1 MTNTGLTIVQRAL
14 LAGEDLGAA
23 TISWGRRPEP
33 PSRIAPTDRD
43 LRLMAV
49 LYGANFLS
57 MSHLTALGWGFSCER
72 AAQMRLKR
80 LHDAGYVDHFRP
92 ASAYGRAEW
101 NYRLTSVGFSA
112 LRECE
117 MVPDERRYTPV
128 PLTSISYAEH
138 DLQLASVVL
147 HIARDA
153 ARNGNEALI
162 GQMPF
167 RWLGPRSGHIEID
180 GDGETERSPAA
191 QLPPDTHLFP
201 AGSRT
206 GYLEP
211 DATLIGGS
219 GEDQF
224 AVLIEYD
231 RTERPHKQIDRLRR
245 YDRWLLDGWRKG
257 PFAAHAIPPAVIFLT
272 SREGPLGRLIE
283 TADETFSAGYGGEHT
298 HPRED
303 TYPARQRVLFA
314 SREQIFAGDWMMRR
328 TPSLPPALR
337 EQKAVC
343 EPRLIEYDVLSLF
356 AEAARSSRR
365 AAESVAQNSSRAIAG
380 SPVWVF
386 GYVLVWGLRS

>member
-1 MTNTGLTIVQRAL
+1 VQRAL
-14 LAGEDLGAA
+14 LAGEDLSAA
-23 TISWGRRPEP
+23 TIAWGRRPEP
-33 PSRIAPTDRD
+33 PSRIALTDRD
-43 LRLMAV
+43 LRLMA
-49 LYGANFLS
+49 LLHGANFLS
-57 MSHLTALGWGFSCER
+57 MSQLTALGWGFSRER

-80 LHDAGYVDHFRP
+80 LHDNGYVDRFRP

-138 DLQLASVVL
+138 DLQLASIVL
-147 HIARDA
+147 HITQDA
-153 ARNGNEALI
+153 AVDGEEALI
-162 GQMPF
+162 RQMPF
-167 RWLGPRSGHIEID
+167 RWLGPRNGRIEID

-191 QLPPDTHLFP
+191 QLPPGTHLFP

-211 DATLIGGS
+211 DATLIAGS
-219 GEDQF
+219 GEDRF

-257 PFAAHAIPPAVIFLT
+257 PFAAHAIAPAVIFMT
-272 SREGPLGRLIE
+272 SREVPLGRLIE
-283 TADETFSAGYGGEHT
+283 TADETFTASYGGEHT
-298 HPRED
+298 DPHED
-303 TYPARQRVLFA
+303 TYPARERVLFC
-314 SREQIFAGDWMMRR
+314 SREHVLAGDWMMRR

-337 EQKAVC
+337 KEPAVG
-343 EPRLIEYDVLSLF
+343 EPRLIEYGLPSLF
-356 AEAARSSRR
+356 AEAARLAASS
-365 AAESVAQNSSRAIAG
+365 G
-380 SPVWVF
+380 
-386 GYVLVWGLRS
+386 

>member
-1 MTNTGLTIVQRAL
+1 MTITGRDLVQRAV
-14 LAGEDLGAA
+14 LAGEDLSAA
-23 TISWGRRPEP
+23 TIQWGRRPEP
-33 PSRIAPTDRD
+33 PPPLALTDRD
-43 LRLMAV
+43 LRLMAL

-57 MSHLTALGWGFSCER
+57 MSHLTALGWGFSRER

-80 LHDAGYVDHFRP
+80 LHDSGYVDRFRP
-92 ASAYGRAEW
+92 TSAYGRAEW

-138 DLQLASVVL
+138 DLQLASIVL
-147 HIARDA
+147 YIAQQA
-153 ARNGNEALI
+153 AGNGAQALI
-162 GQMPF
+162 AQMPF

-191 QLPPDTHLFP
+191 QLPPGTHLFP

-219 GEDQF
+219 GEDLF

-257 PFAAHAIPPAVIFLT
+257 PFAAHAIAPAVIFLT
-272 SREGPLGRLIE
+272 SREGPLNCLIE
-283 TADETFSAGYGGEHT
+283 TADETFSASYGGEHT
-298 HPRED
+298 DPHED
-303 TYPARQRVLFA
+303 TYPARERVLFA
-314 SREQIFAGDWMMRR
+314 SREQVFADDWMMRR
-328 TPSLPPALR
+328 TPSLPSALR
-337 EQKAVC
+337 EEPSVC
-343 EPRLIEYDVLSLF
+343 EPRLIKYDLPSLF
-356 AEAARSSRR
+356 AEAARL
-365 AAESVAQNSSRAIAG
+365 AASIS
-380 SPVWVF
+380 
-386 GYVLVWGLRS
+386 

>member
-1 MTNTGLTIVQRAL
+1 MTNTSLTIVQRAL
-14 LAGEDLGAA
+14 LAGEDLSAA

-33 PSRIAPTDRD
+33 PPRLAFTDRD
-43 LRLMAV
+43 LRLMAL

-57 MSHLTALGWGFSCER
+57 TSQLAALGWGFSRER

-80 LHDAGYVDHFRP
+80 LHDSGYVDHFRP

-101 NYRLTSVGFSA
+101 NYRLTSLGFSA
-112 LRECE
+112 LGERE
-117 MVPDERRYTPV
+117 MVPDEQRYTPV

-138 DLQLASVVL
+138 DLQLASIVL
-147 HIARDA
+147 RIAQEA
-153 ARNGNEALI
+153 AGDRQEALL

-167 RWLGPRSGHIEID
+167 RWLGPHNGHIEID
-180 GDGETERSPAA
+180 GDGATERSPAA

-201 AGSRT
+201 AESRT

-219 GEDQF
+219 GEDRF

-257 PFAAHAIPPAVIFLT
+257 PFAAHAIAPAVIFLT
-272 SREGPLGRLIE
+272 SREGPLNRLIE
-283 TADETFSAGYGGEHT
+283 TADETFSASYGGEQT

-303 TYPARQRVLFA
+303 TYPARERVLFA
-314 SREQIFAGDWMMRR
+314 SREQVLAGDWMMRR
-328 TPSLPPALR
+328 TPSLPSALR
-337 EQKAVC
+337 EEPGVC
-343 EPRLIEYDVLSLF
+343 EPRLIKYELPSLF
-356 AEAARSSRR
+356 AEAARLAASSR
-365 AAESVAQNSSRAIAG
+365 
-380 SPVWVF
+380 
-386 GYVLVWGLRS
+386 

>member
-1 MTNTGLTIVQRAL
+1 VTITGRDLVQRAV
-14 LAGEDLGAA
+14 LAGEDLSAA
-23 TISWGRRPEP
+23 TIQWGRRPEP
-33 PSRIAPTDRD
+33 PPPLALTDRD
-43 LRLMAV
+43 LRLMAL

-57 MSHLTALGWGFSCER
+57 MSHLTALGWGFSRER

-80 LHDAGYVDHFRP
+80 LHDSGYVDRFRP
-92 ASAYGRAEW
+92 TSAYGRAEW
-101 NYRLTSVGFSA
+101 NYRLTSVGWSA
-112 LRECE
+112 LRERE

-138 DLQLASVVL
+138 DLQLASIVL
-147 HIARDA
+147 YIAQQA
-153 ARNGNEALI
+153 AGNGAQALI
-162 GQMPF
+162 AQMPF
-167 RWLGPRSGHIEID
+167 RWLGPRNGHIEID

-191 QLPPDTHLFP
+191 QLPPGTHLFP

-219 GEDQF
+219 GEDLF

-257 PFAAHAIPPAVIFLT
+257 PFAAHTIVPAVIFLT
-272 SREGPLGRLIE
+272 SREGPLNRLIE
-283 TADETFSAGYGGEHT
+283 TADETFSASYGGEHT

-314 SREQIFAGDWMMRR
+314 SREQIFAGDWTMRR
-328 TPSLPPALR
+328 TPSLPAALR
-337 EQKAVC
+337 EQPAVC
-343 EPRLIEYDVLSLF
+343 EPRLIEYDLPSLF
-356 AEAARSSRR
+356 ADACRLAASS
-365 AAESVAQNSSRAIAG
+365 G
-380 SPVWVF
+380 
-386 GYVLVWGLRS
+386 

>member
-14 LAGEDLGAA
+14 LAGEDLSAG
-23 TISWGRRPEP
+23 TIDWGRRPERP
-33 PSRIAPTDRD
+33 PALALTDRD
-43 LRLMAV
+43 LRLMA
-49 LYGANFLS
+49 LLHGANFLS
-57 MSHLTALGWGFSCER
+57 MSHLTALGWGFSHER

-80 LHDAGYVDHFRP
+80 LHDSGYVDHFRP

-101 NYRLTSVGFSA
+101 NYRLTSVGWSA
-112 LRECE
+112 LRERE

-138 DLQLASVVL
+138 DLQLASIVL
-147 HIARDA
+147 QIAQEA
-153 ARNGNEALI
+153 AVDGQEALI

-167 RWLGPRSGHIEID
+167 RWLGPRNGRIEID
-180 GDGETERSPAA
+180 GDGETERSAAA
-191 QLPPDTHLFP
+191 QLPPGTHLFP

-219 GEDQF
+219 GEDLF

-245 YDRWLLDGWRKG
+245 YDRWLLDGWRRG
-257 PFAAHAIPPAVIFLT
+257 PFAAHAIAPAVIFLT
-272 SREGPLGRLIE
+272 SREGPLNRLIE

-303 TYPARQRVLFA
+303 TYPARERVLFA

-337 EQKAVC
+337 EQEAVC
-343 EPRLIEYDVLSLF
+343 EPRLIEYDLPSLF
-356 AEAARSSRR
+356 AEAARL
-365 AAESVAQNSSRAIAG
+365 AASAG
-380 SPVWVF
+380 
-386 GYVLVWGLRS
+386 

>member
-1 MTNTGLTIVQRAL
+1 MAL
-14 LAGEDLGAA
+14 
-23 TISWGRRPEP
+23 
-33 PSRIAPTDRD
+33 
-43 LRLMAV
+43 

-57 MSHLTALGWGFSCER
+57 MRHLTVPGWGFSRER

-80 LHDAGYVDHFRP
+80 LHDSGYVDRFRP

-117 MVPDERRYTPV
+117 MVAAERRYTPV

-138 DLQLASVVL
+138 DLQLASIVL
-147 HIARDA
+147 QIARA
-153 ARNGNEALI
+153 AAGDGEEALI

-167 RWLGPRSGHIEID
+167 RWLGPRNGHIEID
-180 GDGETERSPAA
+180 GDGEAERSPAA
-191 QLPPDTHLFP
+191 QLSPGTRLYP

-219 GEDQF
+219 GEDVF

-245 YDRWLLDGWRKG
+245 YDRWLLDGWRGG

-272 SREGPLGRLIE
+272 SCEGPLSRLIE
-283 TADETFSAGYGGEHT
+283 TADETFSAWYAGEHADPCEGT
-298 HPRED
+298 HPARE
-303 TYPARQRVLFA
+303 RGLFA
-314 SREQIFAGDWMMRR
+314 SREQILAGDWMMRR

-337 EQKAVC
+337 EEPAVC
-343 EPRLIEYDVLSLF
+343 SPRLIKYDLTSLL
-356 AEAARSSRR
+356 ADAARLAASS
-365 AAESVAQNSSRAIAG
+365 G
-380 SPVWVF
+380 
-386 GYVLVWGLRS
+386 